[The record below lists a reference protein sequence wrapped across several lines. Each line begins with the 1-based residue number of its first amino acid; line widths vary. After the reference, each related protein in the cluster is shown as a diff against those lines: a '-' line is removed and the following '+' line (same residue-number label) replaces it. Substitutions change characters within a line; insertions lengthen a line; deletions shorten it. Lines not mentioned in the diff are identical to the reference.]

1 MGYAGGMLDTNVPP
15 EQIGQV
21 YGFLQAALRE
31 VEPERP
37 YRGPGSCI
45 DGPWTYRNGTHA
57 TSITSGDWRPLRKM
71 ALLFINFD
79 IPADLSVDSTSL

>member
-45 DGPWTYRNGTHA
+45 DGPWTYRNGTH
-57 TSITSGDWRPLRKM
+57 GDLN
-71 ALLFINFD
+71 NFWGLETIAQD
-79 IPADLSVDSTSL
+79 GTSLYQLRYSGGFIR